1 MDAFF
6 AHFLVSGGHNLVLTP
21 EVITLTTEFLHVLK
35 TARKLIAGLLSCSS
49 WTPSTG
55 PVSTAHSSTVIAS
68 RASSTSA
75 RLTTS
80 D

>member
-1 MDAFF
+1 EELDDVRRFVRNARDL
-6 AHFLVSGGHNLVLTP
+6 ARVSFTDNINT
-21 EVITLTTEFLHVLK
+21 
-35 TARKLIAGLLSCSS
+35 KLIAGLLSCSS